1 MLAKTEMGVEGWG
14 RNSTVRGNEFRDN
27 VDKESN
33 YFTDTVNYFY
43 SFIFIIFIFIITG
56 VSFWPGKSCR
66 GNHITSNEQQTNS
79 KEAVTISN
87 H

>member
-14 RNSTVRGNEFRDN
+14 RNSTVRANEFRDS

-43 SFIFIIFIFIITG
+43 SFIFIITG

>member
-1 MLAKTEMGVEGWG
+1 MLAKTEMGVKGWG
-14 RNSTVRGNEFRDN
+14 RNKYGQVANEFRDN

-33 YFTDTVNYFY
+33 YDTVNYFY

>member
-1 MLAKTEMGVEGWG
+1 MA
-14 RNSTVRGNEFRDN
+14 NEFRDN

-33 YFTDTVNYFY
+33 YDTVNYFY

-66 GNHITSNEQQTNS
+66 GNHTTSNEQQTNS